1 MRMKLNFSTIYLSAL
16 ILLNGLFNL
25 SGALYL
31 TSKQKKTIS
40 SLVEQKGKS
49 LSSLVGSMVINPLLS
64 NDIVKL
70 DNIVKTALKDREVA
84 YLFIADKEGNL
95 LNTFTEAL
103 NISGKEFK
111 RMGIKPDNFKISL
124 ENLLKNKNIYSV
136 QSPISVKGTT
146 GTIYLGLSKK
156 NFNRTINRSFT
167 IMITITLIVIIFTSL
182 ISYMMF
188 NHFVYKP
195 LNKIIRACST
205 IAAGDLSTNIDI
217 HDKNEIGLVAD
228 TMNNM
233 VSNLKTVVLSLKD
246 LLSGLE
252 STAKEAD
259 EKSNTISI
267 NINNQCELIQNIFSS
282 TDASASS
289 LKEISRQTDELRSS
303 SEETSSSLAELVT
316 SSSEITNNMD
326 NLSKEIDTSTSSL
339 QQLSSSLND
348 LVDVVDIISD
358 AVESTSASTTE
369 IRASIK
375 EIESR
380 ADESR
385 KLVTNIRQQTEQTG
399 LVSITKTIEGMK
411 KVKNSV
417 ELTGEVISVLDTK
430 SREIGK
436 ILQVIDEV
444 TDRTTLLSLN
454 ASILAAQA
462 GHHGKSFAVV
472 ASEIKNLSIDT
483 SNSTKEI
490 SDIINTIRKQI
501 KTAVQGMGQGI
512 EMVVEGL
519 SQAEEAGKIF
529 DDISSNTQNASEY
542 SDRIYRATQE
552 QSEGV
557 NLVANAVH
565 SIDERI
571 GGLLVFTR
579 EQKQNMDNIML
590 SIARMR
596 DIAHE
601 VTNSTREQ
609 EKASSEI
616 SKSADNV
623 SNMSSA
629 IAIAINVISE
639 KSSKLLSLIEDIRQN
654 ARENVITTSEISQS
668 INILL
673 NNASILKETIDRF
686 KA

>member
-1 MRMKLNFSTIYLSAL
+1 
-16 ILLNGLFNL
+16 
-25 SGALYL
+25 
-31 TSKQKKTIS
+31 
-40 SLVEQKGKS
+40 
-49 LSSLVGSMVINPLLS
+49 
-64 NDIVKL
+64 
-70 DNIVKTALKDREVA
+70 
-84 YLFIADKEGNL
+84 
-95 LNTFTEAL
+95 
-103 NISGKEFK
+103 
-111 RMGIKPDNFKISL
+111 
-124 ENLLKNKNIYSV
+124 
-136 QSPISVKGTT
+136 
-146 GTIYLGLSKK
+146 
-156 NFNRTINRSFT
+156 
-167 IMITITLIVIIFTSL
+167 
-182 ISYMMF
+182 
-188 NHFVYKP
+188 
-195 LNKIIRACST
+195 
-205 IAAGDLSTNIDI
+205 
-217 HDKNEIGLVAD
+217 
-228 TMNNM
+228 
-233 VSNLKTVVLSLKD
+233 SNLKTVVLSLKD

>member
-1 MRMKLNFSTIYLSAL
+1 MKLNFSTIYLSAL

>member
-1 MRMKLNFSTIYLSAL
+1 MKLNFSTIYLSAL

-233 VSNLKTVVLSLKD
+233 ISNLKTVVLSLKD

>member
-1 MRMKLNFSTIYLSAL
+1 M
-16 ILLNGLFNL
+16 
-25 SGALYL
+25 
-31 TSKQKKTIS
+31 
-40 SLVEQKGKS
+40 
-49 LSSLVGSMVINPLLS
+49 
-64 NDIVKL
+64 
-70 DNIVKTALKDREVA
+70 
-84 YLFIADKEGNL
+84 FIADKEGNL